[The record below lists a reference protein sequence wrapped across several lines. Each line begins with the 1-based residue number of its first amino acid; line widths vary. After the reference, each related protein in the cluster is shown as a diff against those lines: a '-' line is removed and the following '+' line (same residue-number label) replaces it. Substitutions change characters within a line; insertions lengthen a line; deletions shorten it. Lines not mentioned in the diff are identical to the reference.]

1 MQTQLHHAN
10 REVRRV
16 RCSPA
21 REYSI
26 ARLMLAG
33 MLKKKAFRDAT
44 MHHIPKKCL
53 QWPSTRTKLVARN
66 AMWSNKPLIIYSHQ
80 VLQHPLGT

>member
-26 ARLMLAG
+26 ARLILAG
-33 MLKKKAFRDAT
+33 VSKKAFRNVT
-44 MHHIPKKCL
+44 MHHIPMNTFSGHL
-53 QWPSTRTKLVARN
+53 LERPWLRGTRCGPISR
-66 AMWSNKPLIIYSHQ
+66 
-80 VLQHPLGT
+80 